1 MTQIQIVILNWA
13 YIDRIRGPRFWCTV
27 KYVIF
32 SEFGIVHTYL
42 EAITRSN
49 RTDIS
54 SHLHIESFYY
64 NASRT
69 FLSIPSKE
77 ASIGRRS
84 TIFHSTPISVSL
96 AQYFTCD
103 STCAYAFFGNITAH
117 LSCAYTYHY
126 L

>member
-13 YIDRIRGPRFWCTV
+13 YIDRIRGLRFWCTV
-27 KYVIF
+27 KCVIF

-42 EAITRSN
+42 EAITYSN
-49 RTDIS
+49 HTDIS

-69 FLSIPSKE
+69 FLSISLKE
-77 ASIGRRS
+77 VLIGCRF

-96 AQYFTCD
+96 MQYFTCD
-103 STCAYAFFGNITAH
+103 S
-117 LSCAYTYHY
+117 
-126 L
+126 